1 MEILVLILIIW
12 VIVRRAKLAQQRQG
26 TRPNVPRQQ
35 NRPQQARP
43 AQGYQMPQQARP
55 AQGYQT
61 QQARP
66 AQGYRMPQQAR
77 PAQGYQMPQQAYQA
91 AQPTYARS
99 QQNGGQAYGAR
110 QNSKGAQQRGVGQ
123 RLAQW
128 RGQQSQGGGRTSQQT
143 RPQQAQSNDIL
154 TRAAANVRE
163 NEQDELERQM
173 LDGAQTLVNSIDI
186 EGTSELMR
194 EIDDLMIM
202 GYQADLSFERDFVAE
217 GVEMLNS
224 YELPAEI

>member
-43 AQGYQMPQQARP
+43 AQGY
-55 AQGYQT
+55 
-61 QQARP
+61 
-66 AQGYRMPQQAR
+66 RMPQQAR
-77 PAQGYQMPQQAYQA
+77 SAQGYQMPQQAYQA

-173 LDGAQTLVNSIDI
+173 LDGAQTLVNAIDI

>member
-43 AQGYQMPQQARP
+43 AQGYRMPQQARP

-91 AQPTYARS
+91 AQPTYARP

-143 RPQQAQSNDIL
+143 RPHQAQSNDIL

-173 LDGAQTLVNSIDI
+173 LDGAQTLVNAIDI

>member
-43 AQGYQMPQQARP
+43 AQGYR
-55 AQGYQT
+55 
-61 QQARP
+61 
-66 AQGYRMPQQAR
+66 
-77 PAQGYQMPQQAYQA
+77 MPQQAYQA
-91 AQPTYARS
+91 AQPTYARP

-128 RGQQSQGGGRTSQQT
+128 RGQQSQGGGRMSQQT
-143 RPQQAQSNDIL
+143 RPQQAKSNDIL

-173 LDGAQTLVNSIDI
+173 LDGAQTLVNAIDI

>member
-1 MEILVLILIIW
+1 M
-12 VIVRRAKLAQQRQG
+12 
-26 TRPNVPRQQ
+26 
-35 NRPQQARP
+35 
-43 AQGYQMPQQARP
+43 
-55 AQGYQT
+55 
-61 QQARP
+61 
-66 AQGYRMPQQAR
+66 
-77 PAQGYQMPQQAYQA
+77 
-91 AQPTYARS
+91 
-99 QQNGGQAYGAR
+99 
-110 QNSKGAQQRGVGQ
+110 
-123 RLAQW
+123 
-128 RGQQSQGGGRTSQQT
+128 SQQT

-173 LDGAQTLVNSIDI
+173 LDGAQTLVNAIDI

>member
-43 AQGYQMPQQARP
+43 AQGYQ
-55 AQGYQT
+55 T
-61 QQARP
+61 
-66 AQGYRMPQQAR
+66 
-77 PAQGYQMPQQAYQA
+77 PQQAYQA
-91 AQPTYARS
+91 AQPTYARP

-143 RPQQAQSNDIL
+143 RPQQAQSNNIL

-173 LDGAQTLVNSIDI
+173 LDGAQTLVNAIDI

>member
-43 AQGYQMPQQARP
+43 AQGY
-55 AQGYQT
+55 
-61 QQARP
+61 
-66 AQGYRMPQQAR
+66 RMPQQAR

-91 AQPTYARS
+91 AQPTYVRS

-110 QNSKGAQQRGVGQ
+110 QSSKGAQQRGVGQ

-128 RGQQSQGGGRTSQQT
+128 RGQQSQGGGRTS
-143 RPQQAQSNDIL
+143 QQAQSNDIL

-173 LDGAQTLVNSIDI
+173 LDGTQTLVNAIDI

>member
-43 AQGYQMPQQARP
+43 AQGYQ
-55 AQGYQT
+55 T
-61 QQARP
+61 
-66 AQGYRMPQQAR
+66 PQQAR
-77 PAQGYQMPQQAYQA
+77 PAQGYQMQQARPAQGYQTPQQAYQA
-91 AQPTYARS
+91 AQPTYARP

-143 RPQQAQSNDIL
+143 RPQQAQSNNIL

-173 LDGAQTLVNSIDI
+173 LDGAQTLVNAIDI

-224 YELPAEI
+224 YELPAAIEEGQQ

>member
-35 NRPQQARP
+35 NR
-43 AQGYQMPQQARP
+43 PQQARP

-91 AQPTYARS
+91 AQPTYARP

-128 RGQQSQGGGRTSQQT
+128 RGQQSQGGGRMSQQT
-143 RPQQAQSNDIL
+143 RPQQAKSNDIL

-173 LDGAQTLVNSIDI
+173 LDGAQTLVNAIDI